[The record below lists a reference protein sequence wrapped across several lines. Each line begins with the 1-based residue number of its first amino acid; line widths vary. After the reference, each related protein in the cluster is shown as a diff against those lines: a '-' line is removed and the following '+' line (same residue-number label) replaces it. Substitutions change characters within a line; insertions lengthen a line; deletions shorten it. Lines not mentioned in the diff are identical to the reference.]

1 MSDVA
6 NLDLQPETDEG
17 GEKPQSRLRLRGT
30 PTVAAYG
37 AVVVVGVVGQILH
50 PGFLGSSHLSTVIA
64 LASVLGIVAAGQ
76 TIVII
81 TGGID
86 LSVSGILAFA
96 EVMTPYWVQGHSTRW
111 PVLLLIV
118 AGAAALGVIN
128 AIGITVFAIQ
138 PLIMTLGVGAIVDGA
153 VLVFTGGN
161 STGLPPSWLAH
172 TMARNG
178 WLSGLLVTWIV
189 VSVITFLLLHR
200 STFGRRVFA
209 IGTSPRAA
217 RLAGIQSWSTL
228 LGVYVFSAVMA
239 AIAGIVLAGYTG
251 SGDFGIGDTYLFPSI
266 GAVVIGGTSILGGRG
281 GYIGTIAGVL
291 ILSIIDSIL
300 TLSNIAAAGRQI
312 AQGLAILL
320 ILIFYARERR
330 LRQ

>member
-6 NLDLQPETDEG
+6 NVEVQSETDIDSA
-17 GEKPQSRLRLRGT
+17 KPKSRLRMT

-37 AVVVVGVVGQILH
+37 AAVLAGVVGQILH
-50 PGFLGSSHLSTVIA
+50 PGFLGSAHLSTVLSLVA
-64 LASVLGIVAAGQ
+64 VLGIVAAGQ
-76 TIVII
+76 TFVII

-86 LSVSGILAFA
+86 LSVSGILAFG
-96 EVMTPYWVQGHSTRW
+96 EVMTPYWVQGHSSRW
-111 PVLLLIV
+111 PILLLIIV
-118 AGAAALGVIN
+118 IAAALGAIN

-153 VLVFTGGN
+153 VLVLTGGS
-161 STGLPPSWLAH
+161 STGLPPAWLAH
-172 TMARNG
+172 SMAHNG
-178 WLSGLLVTWIV
+178 WLSGLLITWVV
-189 VSVITFLLLHR
+189 VSVLAYMLLHR

-217 RLAGIQSWSTL
+217 RLAGIQSWPTL
-228 LGVYVFSAVMA
+228 LGVYAFSAVMA
-239 AIAGIVLAGYTG
+239 AIAGIVLAGYSG

-291 ILSIIDSIL
+291 ILGVIDSIL

-320 ILIFYARERR
+320 ILILYARERR